1 MIAPAATRVARRC
14 LSGLAVILVMAA
26 ASPAMA
32 WGEYAHRMTARIA
45 NAELTPG
52 ARAEVRRILASGGGR
67 VGTPECRLATI
78 EDASVWPDCARSLG
92 DRFAYSASWHYQNIS
107 VCGDFDIGANCR
119 DGNCV
124 TAQIPRQLAIVADRR
139 QSPAARARALA
150 FLVHL
155 VGDMHM
161 PLHIGDRADRG
172 GNNIRADYG
181 AKAPDRM
188 NLHRIW
194 DVELAERALT
204 EPPAI
209 TRLSPTPAQQQSWAR
224 GSVSDWAREG
234 WEISRAVAYGDLR
247 DYPNACAVG
256 TLSGNLSGNRRA
268 YIDKAYV
275 RAATPAVRLQVER
288 AGVRI
293 AALLNGALGR

>member
-1 MIAPAATRVARRC
+1 MITPDRTRLACRP
-14 LSGLAVILVMAA
+14 LFGLIVLFVMAS

-32 WGEYAHRMTARIA
+32 WGEYAHRLTARIA
-45 NAELTPG
+45 NAELTPR
-52 ARAEVRRILASGGGR
+52 ARAEVRRILASGGNR
-67 VGTPECRLATI
+67 VKTPECRLDTI
-78 EDASVWPDCARSLG
+78 EDAAVWPDCARSLG
-92 DRFAYSASWHYQNIS
+92 DRFAWSASWHYQNIS
-107 VCGDFDIGANCR
+107 VCRDFDIAANCP

-139 QSPAARARALA
+139 QSPAARAQALA

-181 AKAPDRM
+181 AKAPERM

-209 TRLSPTPAQQQSWAR
+209 TALSPTPAQRQGWVR
-224 GSVSDWAREG
+224 GSTADWARES
-234 WEISRAVAYGDLR
+234 WETSRAVAYGDLR

-256 TLSGNLSGNRRA
+256 PVNGNLRA
-268 YIDKAYV
+268 YVDKAYV
-275 RAATPAVRLQVER
+275 RAATPAVRGQVER

-293 AALLNGALGR
+293 AALLNGALGQ